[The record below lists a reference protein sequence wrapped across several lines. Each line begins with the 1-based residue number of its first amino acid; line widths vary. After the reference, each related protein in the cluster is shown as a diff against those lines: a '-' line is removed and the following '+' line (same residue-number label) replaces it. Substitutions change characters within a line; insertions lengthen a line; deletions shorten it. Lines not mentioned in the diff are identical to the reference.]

1 MIQLHIIT
9 KNEEQANE
17 ITSILYE
24 EKLVMNEF
32 ILKEVVGRVPNQS
45 GTLTSINEVLIVG
58 TTKAL
63 LFNKINTLLQNKY
76 DGNMPVIY
84 AVPIVYMDPIQT
96 EELINGTAKV

>member
-32 ILKEVVGRVPNQS
+32 ILKEVVGRIPNQA
-45 GTLTSINEVLIVG
+45 GTLTNINEVLIVG

-63 LFNKINTLLQNKY
+63 LFNRGY
-76 DGNMPVIY
+76 IY
-84 AVPIVYMDPIQT
+84 
-96 EELINGTAKV
+96 